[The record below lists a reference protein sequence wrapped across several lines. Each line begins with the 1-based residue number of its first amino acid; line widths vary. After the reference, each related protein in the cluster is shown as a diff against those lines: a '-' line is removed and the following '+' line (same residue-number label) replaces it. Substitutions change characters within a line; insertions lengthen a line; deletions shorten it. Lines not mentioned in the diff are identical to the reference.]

1 MMDWFLGLIGVLLIG
16 AGVVI
21 WRYERVNW
29 LSNIPKGGQIIDK
42 RKAARLGGSYLGYVG
57 LCFIAFG
64 FAVENLSSKTIMI
77 IVACFI
83 PVNMVMLVS
92 YMVAQS
98 KNIRR
103 S

>member
-1 MMDWFLGLIGVLLIG
+1 MVSCFDRAPLIGV
-16 AGVVI
+16 GVVI
-21 WRYERVNW
+21 WRYQQVNW
-29 LSNIPKGGQIIDK
+29 LSNIPKVGQIVDK
-42 RKAARLGGSYLGYVG
+42 RRAARLGESYLGYVG

-64 FAVENLSSKTIMI
+64 YAVENLSSQTVMI

-92 YMVAQS
+92 YILAQS